1 MSNVVTLPSIFFG
14 GLFANS
20 STMVK
25 GVGWIQY
32 LSPIRYAFEAML
44 RAEYENTYFSFIVA
58 RFDMNLGYWGCI
70 GGLIGLSILSRLL
83 SLWILNA
90 NVKYIA

>member
-1 MSNVVTLPSIFFG
+1 VTLPSIFFG

-20 STMVK
+20 QTMVK

-44 RAEYENTYFSFIVA
+44 QAEYENTKFKRIVTGLNFTWTYWECIYGLLGLAILTRCFS
-58 RFDMNLGYWGCI
+58 L
-70 GGLIGLSILSRLL
+70 LILKQ
-83 SLWILNA
+83 
-90 NVKYIA
+90 NVKYVA